1 MRGYLIYT
9 GVSLLVAAA
18 NCHAQPSF
26 YLRQCGDYE
35 VNARVSCDQ
44 GSCTL
49 TVVPGSQGQTVLQL
63 KTTPLVYPQ
72 YANSFIHARVR
83 ISSLSGRTGSGRGPG
98 FDPTKNRSSMV
109 DCRSASRSSQESVL
123 REKVATRT
131 PVTPEY
137 VSPGKKHGHSLRWRR
152 PAKHAEEYLQQ
163 SFTDLA
169 GALNTNGWDVNPL
182 FDGDNSTL
190 HELLDS
196 GPELES

>member
-83 ISSLSGRTGSGRGPG
+83 ISSLSG
-98 FDPTKNRSSMV
+98 
-109 DCRSASRSSQESVL
+109 A
-123 REKVATRT
+123 
-131 PVTPEY
+131 PVQVE
-137 VSPGKKHGHSLRWRR
+137 
-152 PAKHAEEYLQQ
+152 A
-163 SFTDLA
+163 
-169 GALNTNGWDVNPL
+169 
-182 FDGDNSTL
+182 
-190 HELLDS
+190 LDS
-196 GPELES
+196 IPRRTVPQWSTADLHPVRVRKCAP